1 MTAVRAISIL
11 AVLGLL
17 FWAGAYAR
25 EQLGLEFSQDSIAAV
40 VSGLGFWAWGLYLLI
55 VVFRTFLGLP
65 SAIVLSAGGLVFG
78 AVIGSAL
85 GAIGIVVSAML
96 WYVGARGAGRQWIE
110 DRLGT
115 RAKDFQRRA
124 EAAGPFLVG
133 VSTAHPIGPL
143 TPFHL
148 GSGLAAVPLLPFLI
162 AVVVASP
169 VRASTLS
176 FFGSSLLE
184 FGTPRFYTATAIVLA
199 LALVPLAHRGIRERI
214 FGAFRPMSSE
224 DLSE

>member
-1 MTAVRAISIL
+1 VNLVRGISVL
-11 AVLGLL
+11 VVLGLL
-17 FWAGAYAR
+17 FWAGSYAR
-25 EQLGLEFSQDSIAAV
+25 AELGLQFSQESIAAV
-40 VSGLGFWAWGLYLLI
+40 VTSLGFWAWGLYLLI
-55 VVFRTFLGLP
+55 VIFRTFLGLP
-65 SAIVLSAGGLVFG
+65 SAIALSAGGLIFG

-85 GAIGIVVSAML
+85 GATGIVISAVL
-96 WYVGARGAGRQWIE
+96 WYFGARSVGRPWIE
-110 DRLGT
+110 SWFGK
-115 RAKDFQRRA
+115 RAGDFRRRA

-148 GSGLAAVPLLPFLI
+148 GSGLAAIPVVPFLI

-169 VRASTLS
+169 VRAATLS
-176 FFGSSLLE
+176 FFGSSLLD
-184 FGTPRFYTATAIVLA
+184 FGTARFYTATAVVLT

-224 DLSE
+224 RDPD